1 MNNRS
6 YIPSILFIVILIFSV
21 SCSSQKELTE
31 DRSASDSSIT
41 QEVEATENNSE
52 DTLKEIDENPFIS
65 GYIELE
71 EIRAV
76 GDTIRSRLSE
86 ANIRVSDTTGL
97 GLYRGQT
104 NTRGEFYVEL
114 DDFKSEK
121 PFELFIHSPG
131 ENIYRNILFIY
142 KVENKNDMIITLNKK
157 GDTKLNID
165 YLDLA
170 TGKGS
175 GTIITN

>member
-1 MNNRS
+1 MNKR
-6 YIPSILFIVILIFSV
+6 YFILTILLITIYLVSS
-21 SCSSQKELTE
+21 SCSGQKELTE
-31 DRSASDSSIT
+31 DRSGSDSSVP
-41 QEVEATENNSE
+41 QEVEPPDENSE
-52 DTLKEIDENPFIS
+52 DFSKEIDENPFIS
-65 GYIELE
+65 GFIELE
-71 EIRAV
+71 ESQAV

-86 ANIRVSDTTGL
+86 ANIRISDTTGL

-114 DDFKSEK
+114 DDFEPEE
-121 PFELFIHSPG
+121 PFELFIHSPR

-142 KVENKNDMIITLNKK
+142 KIENKDDMRITLNKK
-157 GDTKLNID
+157 GGTKLNID